1 MLAFQIEI
9 DDHCWQVAGIENW
22 ESLLLQLSA
31 FQLRGDPEIEIN
43 VHATFGADERGV
55 NNVRWAKSPKLSLGS
70 KVTVRVVETDRAD
83 EPIRS
88 YRYDAD
94 VQESPFTAGEVQRM
108 DREEWQRLKAK
119 FGPKD

>member
-1 MLAFQIEI
+1 MAFQIEI

-22 ESLLLQLSA
+22 EMLILQLSA
-31 FQLRGDPEIEIN
+31 IRPGGDPEIEIN

-55 NNVRWAKSPKLSLGS
+55 NNVRWAKSPKIALGS

-94 VQESPFTAGEVQRM
+94 VQENPFTAEEEERM
-108 DREEWQRLKAK
+108 DREEWLRLKAK
-119 FGPKD
+119 FEPND